1 MKPPFTPA
9 FLLVFFQIE
18 GIQDPLLHG
27 QLHQLRQCFL
37 IVLDLDAVAV
47 PEGLQGID
55 HIGLV
60 VQQDDLSVFY
70 KEDIDDTLN
79 ENLFPF
85 RKVLIQALRINA
97 QHEGLLSVQKA
108 LFESSPHAVGQLLF
122 QKMPDFGKAYG
133 LRILFCQS

>member
-27 QLHQLRQCFL
+27 QLHQLRQCLL

-97 QHEGLLSVQKA
+97 QHEGLLY
-108 LFESSPHAVGQLLF
+108 FF
-122 QKMPDFGKAYG
+122 
-133 LRILFCQS
+133 

>member
-18 GIQDPLLHG
+18 GIQDPLFHG
-27 QLHQLRQCFL
+27 QLHQLRQCLL

-60 VQQDDLSVFY
+60 VQGGEAVVKQIDLGVLGNCPGNG
-70 KEDIDDTLN
+70 KPLLLTATL
-79 ENLFPF
+79 
-85 RKVLIQALRINA
+85 
-97 QHEGLLSVQKA
+97 
-108 LFESSPHAVGQLLF
+108 
-122 QKMPDFGKAYG
+122 
-133 LRILFCQS
+133 

>member
-18 GIQDPLLHG
+18 GIQDPLFHG
-27 QLHQLRQCFL
+27 QLHQLRQCLL

-70 KEDIDDTLN
+70 KEDI
-79 ENLFPF
+79 ENLIVIYDDIDIPTGTIRL
-85 RKVLIQALRINA
+85 RKKRQCRNT
-97 QHEGLLSVQKA
+97 
-108 LFESSPHAVGQLLF
+108 
-122 QKMPDFGKAYG
+122 
-133 LRILFCQS
+133 